1 MTGSL
6 TQSFLGLQIT
16 FLDNQSDLSRLT
28 NTLRAVIEVNETCW
42 RGDSCELSNGVRAG
56 LEQVAA
62 HTQRH
67 SEISE
72 LRSRTVMDTTLESLK
87 SQRDLY
93 LATRDLFIRHDR
105 LSVDQVERLKK
116 RIEINSVKLDGI
128 RAALKEN
135 WQDEADRFAAL
146 IEKDQATIA
155 AQMSRRVFIRAC
167 IWHELRVIL
176 HNRENALLTQAVQSF
191 AHEEHEY
198 AENVANNWMS
208 LSEGVENMPYE

>member
-1 MTGSL
+1 MG
-6 TQSFLGLQIT
+6 
-16 FLDNQSDLSRLT
+16 LSRLT
-28 NTLRAVIEVNETCW
+28 NTLRAVIEVNEICW

-56 LEQVAA
+56 LEQVTA

-72 LRSRTVMDTTLESLK
+72 LRSRTVLDTTLESLK

-116 RIEINSVKLDGI
+116 RIEITSVKLDGI

-135 WQDEADRFAAL
+135 WQDEADRLTAI

-155 AQMSRRVFIRAC
+155 AQLSRRVFIRAC
-167 IWHELRVIL
+167 MWHELRVVL
-176 HNRENALLTQAVQSF
+176 HNRENALLTQAVQNF
-191 AHEEHEY
+191 AREEHEF

>member
-1 MTGSL
+1 M
-6 TQSFLGLQIT
+6 
-16 FLDNQSDLSRLT
+16 
-28 NTLRAVIEVNETCW
+28 
-42 RGDSCELSNGVRAG
+42 
-56 LEQVAA
+56 
-62 HTQRH
+62 
-67 SEISE
+67 
-72 LRSRTVMDTTLESLK
+72 
-87 SQRDLY
+87 Y

-116 RIEINSVKLDGI
+116 RIEITSVRLDGI

-135 WQDEADRFAAL
+135 WQDEADRLTAM

-155 AQMSRRVFIRAC
+155 AQMSRRVFIRAWC
-167 IWHELRVIL
+167 VSHRVNYLTLVNLYLNSMWHELRVIL

-191 AHEEHEY
+191 AREEHEY